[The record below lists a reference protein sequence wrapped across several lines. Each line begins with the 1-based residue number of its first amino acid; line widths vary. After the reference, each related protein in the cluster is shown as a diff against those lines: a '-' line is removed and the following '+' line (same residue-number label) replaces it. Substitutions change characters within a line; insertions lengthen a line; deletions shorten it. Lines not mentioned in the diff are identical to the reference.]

1 MKPLKIQILLA
12 LLFVGMGNAAIA
24 ADLNGMWKS
33 DTETMIVYQDGDT
46 IKVLCSIDYN
56 AQRAILYG
64 EGTVKDK
71 VVSLRTRISPSTLP
85 SGWEERGTLTV
96 TVSPDG
102 NSLTGKW
109 RTESGSWS
117 GPANFGRLRP

>member
-1 MKPLKIQILLA
+1 MKPFKIQILLA
-12 LLFVGMGNAAIA
+12 LLFIGMGNAAIA
-24 ADLNGMWKS
+24 ADLNGVWKS
-33 DTETMIVYQDGDT
+33 NTETMIVYQDKGT
-46 IKVLCSIDYN
+46 IKAMCSIDYN
-56 AQRAILYG
+56 SQPAILYG

-109 RTESGSWS
+109 QTESGSWS
-117 GPANFGRLRP
+117 GPANFRRLGP